1 MLLGLLAKKLP
12 EGLLRSGDLLK
23 KEAPLTVSLIPGGQV
38 WGPIS
43 VVSGCLCED
52 IFPRVA
58 LCPQAPAAWRDPG
71 ARPGHP

>member
-1 MLLGLLAKKLP
+1 MLVGLLAKKLP

-23 KEAPLTVSLIPGGQV
+23 KEAPLTVSLIPGGRS
-38 WGPIS
+38 GI
-43 VVSGCLCED
+43 SGCLCED

-58 LCPQAPAAWRDPG
+58 LCPQAPASWREPG